1 MSVSHIHYTS
11 AGGASSFTSFRI
23 PAVYGTGFFK
33 TEIYYSRANASCQQ
47 FFYVI
52 SMNFR
57 TFFHDSEAK
66 LFYYM
71 FSVPEAPPAGE
82 RSPLVR
88 MPAPNFRMN
97 PNRNA

>member
-1 MSVSHIHYTS
+1 MI
-11 AGGASSFTSFRI
+11 
-23 PAVYGTGFFK
+23 
-33 TEIYYSRANASCQQ
+33 
-47 FFYVI
+47 
-52 SMNFR
+52 FR

-71 FSVPEAPPAGE
+71 FSVPEVPPAGE
-82 RSPLVR
+82 RSPHVR